1 MTAVAA
7 GPGKQQVCVPSVEH
21 VAQRLRVDGTHLVTA
36 DRNVG
41 GIEDQTEQELS
52 DRIYRAAHAGNT
64 DDTKT
69 LDGVLQD
76 YEFERFVRG
85 RVVDGLTDVAVDSIS
100 TGALSIGRVSVSA
113 SPTEEALFEVDGTTY
128 LRTTS
133 WRPNLSPGFLLYDHR
148 LASHRA
154 TSDDAPIERIYIAQ
168 SDPETA
174 VSEWAVCIERLIELG
189 IPFRTK
195 LLSRRV
201 RYPRSDALVVYAQQR
216 GSEILEAVLDVRR
229 QRTTN
234 EFEKSTSLFVADH
247 GHGVGTAQEPLRG
260 HQRGVKESFGQHR
273 STVVARAFARHRSEG
288 ISLTTALEQSASV
301 SGVDLAD
308 FSRNSQA

>member
-1 MTAVAA
+1 MRTFGGARCAA
-7 GPGKQQVCVPSVEH
+7 LACRWNSIGDSGSKC
-21 VAQRLRVDGTHLVTA
+21 R
-36 DRNVG
+36 

-201 RYPRSDALVVYAQQR
+201 RYPDPTRSWFTHSSEGPRSWRQCSTSD
-216 GSEILEAVLDVRR
+216 GSGLRTSSRSRPRCSSLITDTELVRR
-229 QRTTN
+229 
-234 EFEKSTSLFVADH
+234 
-247 GHGVGTAQEPLRG
+247 
-260 HQRGVKESFGQHR
+260 
-273 STVVARAFARHRSEG
+273 
-288 ISLTTALEQSASV
+288 
-301 SGVDLAD
+301 
-308 FSRNSQA
+308 RNL